1 MKMRRCP
8 VNCPMYN
15 YAERRCMQCGRY
27 VRFLDVCAARRIDQR
42 LAEKS
47 LTNRK

>member
-1 MKMRRCP
+1 MRKCA

-15 YAERRCMQCGRY
+15 YEERRCMQCGRY
-27 VRFLDVCAARRIDQR
+27 IRFLTSCPARRIEQQ

-47 LTNRK
+47 LTNRKV